1 MSTRE
6 RIATVSGMSEEGA
19 STARDASGGGETP
32 VSGERKGPKVLR
44 KARKRIARAA
54 SNVAGRTADGSP
66 TGGGQSE
73 GEDSGGPEGRN
84 KWRKYKLPEDMTGRT
99 FLDVGCWEGGNC
111 AEAVRRGAKRVVGVD
126 LCTSD
131 ELRRNVEEYGFEF
144 LQLDVLSEK
153 WLELD
158 RFDVVLCSGVL
169 YHVENVISLLF
180 RLRTV
185 TDELLALE
193 TATREIADTEE
204 PVLIFKPSDERTRN
218 PSNWWVPNKSGLLDM
233 VRATGFG
240 EPEVVWQRDRPN
252 GARVCLHARPVQQD
266 SYERVLP
273 RKAEAMS
280 LVGGSRYYADNLGH
294 KGNGKGE

>member
-1 MSTRE
+1 MTE
-6 RIATVSGMSEEGA
+6 DGA
-19 STARDASGGGETP
+19 GTAKGAIGKGNPRASGAA
-32 VSGERKGPKVLR
+32 SGKTQWFKAFG
-44 KARKRIARAA
+44 KARKRIVRRA
-54 SNVAGRTADGSP
+54 SRV
-66 TGGGQSE
+66 TGPDPQG
-73 GEDSGGPEGRN
+73 DAPEGRN
-84 KWRKYKLPEDMTGRT
+84 KWRKYKLPENMTGKS

-111 AEAVRRGAKRVVGVD
+111 AEAVRRGARRVVGVD

-131 ELRRNVEEYGFEF
+131 ELARNVEEFGFEF

-193 TATREIADTEE
+193 TATRTVSTDE
-204 PVLIFKPSDERTRN
+204 PVLVFKPSDERTRN

-233 VRATGFG
+233 VRACGFG
-240 EPEVVWQRDRPN
+240 EPEVVWERERPN

-280 LVGGSRYYADNLGH
+280 LAGGSRYYADNLGRADNSAS
-294 KGNGKGE
+294 G